1 MMRIPALRHARRL
14 TSAIAP
20 FVVGAT
26 LVTSSLGMAPSRRI
40 AATDSVPLHDSANV
54 VMPQF
59 LGFSG
64 KLRALQVTPERIGES
79 PALAAMMEQYGI
91 ASPGIHQVGLT
102 SPDGQP
108 VALIAL
114 IPFAAKNGGTF
125 QGYRIGYWP
134 RERRSVTLY
143 GLPDGFIE
151 VTEEN
156 QDVALSSRFHV
167 RDFLTKDQGAVWP
180 KYLVI
185 QPTLL
190 DKLELIAD
198 ALELQGKPSAIKVLS
213 GFRTPQYNAKGVC
226 RRCGRAKDSRHMYG
240 DASDIYVD
248 GDGNGVM
255 DDLNGD
261 GKVSIADARFLAA
274 IADQVESE
282 HPELTGGI
290 GIYRAT
296 GAHGPFVHVDTRG
309 FVARW
314 GR

>member
-1 MMRIPALRHARRL
+1 MSAPRR
-14 TSAIAP
+14 
-20 FVVGAT
+20 VGG
-26 LVTSSLGMAPSRRI
+26 S
-40 AATDSVPLHDSANV
+40 DSTGVRDSASLV
-54 VMPQF
+54 LPQF

-64 KLRALQVTPERIGES
+64 KLRALQVTPEKIGES
-79 PALAAMMEQYGI
+79 PALAAIMAQYGI
-91 ASPGIHQVGLT
+91 AAAGIHNVGLV
-102 SPDGQP
+102 SPAGDS

-134 RERRSVTLY
+134 RERKSVTLY

-151 VTEEN
+151 VTQEN
-156 QDVALSSRFHV
+156 QDVPLSSRFRV
-167 RDFLTKDQGAVWP
+167 RDFLTKDQGAIWP

-185 QPTLL
+185 QPALL

-198 ALELQGKPSAIKVLS
+198 ELERLGKPAAIKVLS

-240 DASDIYVD
+240 DASDIFVD
-248 GDGNGVM
+248 SDGNGVM

-261 GKVSIADARFLAA
+261 GRVTVADARYLAR
-274 IADQVESE
+274 IADQVEGD

-314 GR
+314 

>member
-1 MMRIPALRHARRL
+1 MTQAQPKRIARRVISTTGSVVVAL
-14 TSAIAP
+14 TLLASTVGMSAPHRA
-20 FVVGAT
+20 GT
-26 LVTSSLGMAPSRRI
+26 
-40 AATDSVPLHDSANV
+40 TDSVPVVDSANIV
-54 VMPQF
+54 LPHF
-59 LGFSG
+59 LGLSG
-64 KLRALQVTPERIGES
+64 KLRAVQVTPEKIGES
-79 PALAAMMEQYGI
+79 PELAAIMERHAI
-91 ASPGIHQVGLT
+91 AQVGIHQVGLI
-102 SPDGQP
+102 SEAGDS

-114 IPFAAKNGGTF
+114 IPFAAKSGGTF

-134 RERRSVTLY
+134 RERKSTTLY

-151 VTEEN
+151 VTQAN
-156 QDVALSSRFHV
+156 QDVLLSSRFRV
-167 RDFLTKDQGAVWP
+167 RDFLTKDQSTVWP
-180 KYLVI
+180 KYLVV

-198 ALELQGKPSAIKVLS
+198 ELERLGKPSTLKVLS
-213 GFRTPQYNAKGVC
+213 GFRTPQYNARGVC

-248 GDGNGVM
+248 GDGNGRM

-261 GKVSIADARFLAA
+261 GKVTVADARYLAR
-274 IADQVESE
+274 IADQVEGE

-290 GIYRAT
+290 GIYRGT

-314 GR
+314 